1 MNTQAPGWQNERRR
15 NFESIMTGAPVKEDL
30 VADGWTEAFR
40 LLFGSLRDKAPSKWR
55 MAMWAITS
63 VASKQLYQQGLKTYL
78 TNKATQYM
86 NLAEE
91 MELAD
96 YLKMEQVWA
105 RRSSSRRPGYSRSA
119 KAITDSFVSGRFH
132 DEYLPTFNLPNVT
145 LVNTEVRVYLIT
157 KDGIVFDGKEYAVD
171 CIIFATGFEVGIDY
185 SRRAAIKSTA

>member
-55 MAMWAITS
+55 MAMWAITG

-96 YLKMEQVWA
+96 YQKMEQVRA
-105 RRSSSRRPGYSRSA
+105 RADQVVEDPDTAEAPKPYYRQFCKRPC
-119 KAITDSFVSGRFH
+119 FMM
-132 DEYLPTFNLPNVT
+132 
-145 LVNTEVRVYLIT
+145 NT
-157 KDGIVFDGKEYAVD
+157 
-171 CIIFATGFEVGIDY
+171 C
-185 SRRAAIKSTA
+185 